1 MLKIIRAGMYTT
13 VQDGGRHGFR
23 QSGISHCGALDMPA
37 LRIAN
42 LLVGNDANAPALEI
56 TLGQLTVEFETDG
69 WFALTGAGCEARLDD
84 NAVWTGWRLPMRA
97 GQRLTLKRPQHG
109 MRSYLA
115 VAGGIDVPPV
125 MGSCSTDLKV
135 GIGGLEG
142 RLLRDGDRLP
152 IGKAKR
158 DFMEAQGVKQLL
170 WGNRIRALPG
180 PEYHEF
186 DRASQ
191 DAFWRSPWQL
201 SSQSNRMGYRL
212 QGQILKRTTDRE
224 LLSHGLLPG
233 VVQVPHNGQPIVLM
247 NDAQTTGGYPSI
259 ACIIEAD
266 MYHLAQIPLGQPIHF
281 VQCSLEE
288 ALKARQD
295 QQRYFE
301 QLAWRLHNEN

>member
-56 TLGQLTVEFETDG
+56 TLGQLTVEFET
-69 WFALTGAGCEARLDD
+69 
-84 NAVWTGWRLPMRA
+84 
-97 GQRLTLKRPQHG
+97 
-109 MRSYLA
+109 

-125 MGSCSTDLKV
+125 MGSCSTDLNV

-142 RLLRDGDRLP
+142 RLLKDGDRLP
-152 IGKAKR
+152 IGKSKR

-247 NDAQTTGGYPSI
+247 NDAQTTGGYPRI
-259 ACIIEAD
+259 ASIIEAD

>member
-201 SSQSNRMGYRL
+201 SPQSNRMGYRL

-247 NDAQTTGGYPSI
+247 ND